1 MKPHWQNER
10 EKSYK
15 NLVVTTSWDDGSV
28 SDIKLSNLLEKYSL
42 KATFYIT
49 KSYRYTERP
58 LNSEE
63 IIELGKK
70 HEIGAHTLTH
80 PDLDKISIES
90 AKDEIL
96 GSKEY
101 LENLVDCD
109 VKMFCYPRE
118 RYNDEIIKIVKK
130 AGFIGA
136 RTCTHGDFNM
146 PDDPYKWQITLHVSN
161 GSPLM
166 TFRIWRI
173 NRLSIRSLLDWEIRA
188 KELFDLALEKGGV
201 YHLWGHASEFE
212 KKNEWDKLERVFKY
226 ISNKK
231 GVRYMTNGAVFK
243 MYKEEM
249 KEWK

>member
-1 MKPHWQNER
+1 MKLHKENKG

-49 KSYRYTERP
+49 KSYRYLERP
-58 LNSEE
+58 LTSEE

-90 AKDEIL
+90 ARDEIL

-101 LENLVDCD
+101 LENILARD
-109 VKMFCYPRE
+109 VEMFCSPRG
-118 RYNDEIIKIVKK
+118 RYNEEIKRVVKD

-136 RTCTHGDFNM
+136 RTCNHGDFGM
-146 PDDPYKWQITLHVSN
+146 PKDPFKWQITLHASN

-166 TFRIWRI
+166 TFRIWRN
-173 NRLSIRSLLDWEIRA
+173 NRLSIKSLIDWEIRA
-188 KELFDLALEKGGV
+188 KELFDLAFKKGGV
-201 YHLWGHASEFE
+201 YHLWGHASEIE
-212 KKNEWDKLERVFKY
+212 KKDEWNKLERVFKY
-226 ISNKK
+226 ISNRE
-231 GVRYMTNGAVFK
+231 GVRYMTNGGVL
-243 MYKEEM
+243 EELYGCA
-249 KEWK
+249 E

>member
-1 MKPHWQNER
+1 MKPRWQNER

-15 NLVVTTSWDDGSV
+15 NLFVTTSWDDGSV

-49 KSYRYTERP
+49 KSYKYIERF
-58 LNSEE
+58 LTIEE
-63 IIELGKK
+63 IIKLGKK

-101 LENLVDCD
+101 LENLLDRD
-109 VKMFCYPRE
+109 VKMFCYPRG

-130 AGFIGA
+130 TGFIGA
-136 RTCTHGDFNM
+136 RTCSYGDFNM
-146 PDDPYKWQITLHVSN
+146 PNDPYKWQITLGASN

-173 NRLSIRSLLDWEIRA
+173 NRLSIRSLMDWEIRA
-188 KELFDLALEKGGV
+188 KELFDLALEKGGF

-212 KKNEWDKLERVFKY
+212 KKDEWDKLERVFKY
-226 ISNKK
+226 ISNRD
-231 GVRYMTNGAVFK
+231 GVQYMVNGEVIERLYEK
-243 MYKEEM
+243 R
-249 KEWK
+249 

>member
-1 MKPHWQNER
+1 MKLRGQNKR
-10 EKSYK
+10 KKTYK

-49 KSYRYTERP
+49 KSYRHLERT
-58 LNSEE
+58 LTIEE

-70 HEIGAHTLTH
+70 HEIGAHTLSH

-90 AKDEIL
+90 ARDEIL

-101 LENLVDCD
+101 LENILCHD

-118 RYNDEIIKIVKK
+118 KYNDEIIRIVKK

-136 RTCTHGDFNM
+136 RTCRHGGFGM
-146 PDDPYKWQITLHVSN
+146 PSDPYKWQITLHASN

-166 TFRIWRI
+166 SFKIWKI
-173 NRLSIRSLLDWEIRA
+173 NRLSIRSLLDWEVRA
-188 KELFDLALEKGGV
+188 KELFDLALEKGGD
-201 YHLWGHASEFE
+201 YHLWGHASEIE
-212 KKNEWDKLERVFKY
+212 KKDEWDKLERVFKY
-226 ISNKK
+226 ISNRE
-231 GVRYMTNGAVFK
+231 GVKYMTNGEILEK
-243 MYKEEM
+243 
-249 KEWK
+249 